1 MSIIEKT
8 MSERRI
14 GLQANEDD
22 FLQRLLREEAAAV
35 GHGLTDEEIKD
46 NILTMIIAGQDT
58 TATAMTWMVKF
69 LDENPE
75 VLHTLTVN
83 FLSKCMLD

>member
-8 MSERRI
+8 MSERRR
-14 GLQANEDD
+14 GLKANEDD

-35 GHGLTDEEIKD
+35 GNGLTDEEIKD

-83 FLSKCMLD
+83 FSSKCMLD